1 MQYYFL
7 KIKSNFW
14 LFAAILVVLAG
25 LIALPAAFAYN
36 PGNYSGGWDDRGID
50 PENTYFDY
58 VEGLGHKSAT
68 ISNGTYTSTKAN
80 QAALLVENISSTYT
94 TLDNPIV
101 SKTGSDSNSIV
112 VSGNNSGLVVVN
124 GGGLLTI
131 NGGQITTSGSD
142 SNAIYLCTGFYE
154 CTSEQDRPARIALSS
169 ARISTSGTRS
179 NGIFTVD
186 ESEVSV
192 QNSTIETTGDSSSAI
207 VNYTDNSGSGAS
219 TLTISGGTYTSKGTN
234 SPTITTADTNATIS
248 GATISSTKTSALHLY
263 RNNNFTVTDSNITA
277 NNVYSEGTNAVV
289 VMQAGPDKP
298 SSATFNGGSI
308 TATSGSVF
316 CSLGAGNVINLNG
329 VAITNSSTNQLVYC
343 KYSGSNES
351 LTINA
356 SHQTMS
362 GEIAIPTSGIYTINL
377 TDSSNFTGAIKN
389 ASAENTVGNV
399 TMDSSSTWTLTDH
412 TTIDSL
418 TDADTGY
425 CNINFNGYELRV
437 GSSITPSLITQ
448 SSTCNESPSPDPAPT
463 PINVTASVLSHDDAP
478 AGGSIGDFTSTA
490 VAGETITV
498 NFIPAEGYAVAN
510 VYANSINVTSQ
521 LRGNTLY
528 LTAGDS
534 DLSIVVEFQKTQFTV
549 NVIGSHIGVVPSG
562 ATAVVASGELTVY
575 IGDPDHGYYLDSV
588 TVNGA
593 DQTASVA
600 DGKLKLDN
608 ITADL
613 TVIIVAKRITYQPLD
628 GNNQVFIIGQNAG
641 KLRFSFDV
649 DYSKFETGGQVY
661 IDNVLLGEQHYTSMS
676 GSTII
681 DVDSSVFDDLEP
693 GEHTLSATFNDGGI
707 ATAKFTVLSSAGAT
721 TPDTGEFT
729 AGIAGAIVSFTAL
742 PLLVFGGY
750 YLIRWRKQNKPVKY
764 Y

>member
-7 KIKSNFW
+7 AIKSKFW
-14 LFAAILVVLAG
+14 LFAIIFVALIG
-25 LIALPAAFAYN
+25 LILLPAAFADDSTVSSNSHFSYADIISSESTLSN
-36 PGNYSGGWDDRGID
+36 GNYAS
-50 PENTYFDY
+50 T
-58 VEGLGHKSAT
+58 SA
-68 ISNGTYTSTKAN
+68 NEL
-80 QAALLVENISSTYT
+80 ALLVDTNANV
-94 TLDNPIV
+94 TLNNPILTK
-101 SKTGSDSNSIV
+101 SGSNTNS
-112 VSGNNSGLVVVN
+112 SSLLGNNSGLVAA
-124 GGGLLTI
+124 GSGALAI
-131 NGGQITTSGSD
+131 NGGQITTNASN
-142 SNAIYLCTGFYE
+142 SNAIHLCTGIYIA
-154 CTSEQDRPARIALSS
+154 CTENSTATPRSLSLENARIT
-169 ARISTSGTRS
+169 TSGAQS
-179 NGIFTVD
+179 VGIFTID
-186 ESEVSV
+186 TSDITIKDSI
-192 QNSTIETTGDSSSAI
+192 IETSGNTESSAI
-207 VNYTDNSGSGAS
+207 YKNPTVLQTSTTS
-219 TLTISGGTYTSKGTN
+219 TLNIDGGTYTTNGTN
-234 SPTITTADTNATIS
+234 SPVISANETDATIANATIV
-248 GATISSTKTSALHLY
+248 GAKSAALHIKAGSTFTL
-263 RNNNFTVTDSNITA
+263 NNTTITA
-277 NNVYSEGTNAVV
+277 NNTSTDDDKAVV
-289 VMQAGPDKP
+289 NLISGGHHPVTPAV
-298 SSATFNGGSI
+298 ATINGGTI
-308 TATSGSVF
+308 TAESGSVF
-316 CSLGAGNVINLNG
+316 CANGNGSVLNLNN
-329 VAITNSSTNQLVYC
+329 VTINTSTTGTLIRCQTGGSEETLVV
-343 KYSGSNES
+343 
-351 LTINA
+351 NA

-490 VAGETITV
+490 VAGETIMV

-510 VYANSINVTSQ
+510 VYVNSINVTSQ

-693 GEHTLSATFNDGGI
+693 GEHTLSAPVNDGGI

-750 YLIRWRKQNKPVKY
+750 YLIRWRKQNKPVNY